1 MTSYQPAYQFETRLW
16 LYSGKAAWHFV
27 TLPHDVA
34 DEIDELSAPTRRGF
48 GSVRV
53 QVTVG
58 TTTWETSIFPDTR
71 AESYVL
77 PIKKPVRVAEGLTV
91 DDLVTVTLRLAE

>member
-1 MTSYQPAYQFETRLW
+1 MPDFRFDATLW
-16 LYSGKAAWHFV
+16 RWQGNAAWHFV

-34 DEIDELSAPTRRGF
+34 DDIEDLAAPGGRGF

-58 TTTWETSIFPDTR
+58 ETTWQTSLFPDSK
-71 AESYVL
+71 AKSYVL
-77 PIKKPVRVAEGLTV
+77 PVKRGVRDTEDLTEGDHV
-91 DDLVTVTLRLAE
+91 HLAILLLDR